1 MAFTV
6 NLYTISDDRN
16 KLSKSLGT
24 PTSFTSYVLKEQT
37 NVINPV
43 LRIQTDTNLAGFNY
57 VFIERYGRYYFIEKI
72 DTTPTG
78 LWILSCKCDVLMS
91 FRTQIR
97 ALKGTVTRG
106 EKLFNGYLNDPE
118 YKAYAY
124 TETIVRKFPQ
134 NFEGTDALILLTVG

>member
-24 PTSFTSYVLKEQT
+24 PTSFTSYILKDPT
-37 NVINPV
+37 DVIRPV
-43 LRIQTDTNLAGFNY
+43 LRIQSADNLSGKNY
-57 VFIERYGRYYFIEKI
+57 VYIERYGRYYFIENI
-72 DTTPTG
+72 VATPNNFWE
-78 LWILSCKCDVLMS
+78 LHCKVDVLMS
-91 FRTQIR
+91 FKTQIQ

-124 TETIVRKFPQ
+124 TETIVRRFPQ

>member
-16 KLSKSLGT
+16 KLSKNLGT
-24 PTSFTSYVLKEQT
+24 PTSFTSYVLKEPT
-37 NVINPV
+37 DVVNPV
-43 LRIQTDTNLAGFNY
+43 LRIQTDTNISGFNY
-57 VFIERYGRYYFIEKI
+57 VYIERYGRYYFIENI
-72 DTTPTG
+72 VATPNNFWE
-78 LWILSCKCDVLMS
+78 LRCKVDVLMS
-91 FRTQIR
+91 FKTQIQ

-134 NFEGTDALILLTVG
+134 SFEGTDALILLTVG

>member
-16 KLSKSLGT
+16 KLSKTLGT
-24 PTSFTSYVLKEQT
+24 PTSFTSYVLKEPT
-37 NVINPV
+37 DVVNPV
-43 LRIQTDTNLAGFNY
+43 LRIQTDTNLSGFNY
-57 VFIERYGRYYFIEKI
+57 VYIERYGRYYFIENI
-72 DTTPTG
+72 VATPNNFWE
-78 LWILSCKCDVLMS
+78 LHCKVDVLMS
-91 FRTQIR
+91 FKTQIR
-97 ALKGTVTRG
+97 SLRGTVTRG

-134 NFEGTDALILLTVG
+134 SFEGTDALILLTVG